1 MTWGY
6 PHDLGN
12 PHICIYI
19 WYVYTYIYIY
29 SDMSNFADTGMII
42 WCNWFRETLW
52 SSFETESVKNSFVR
66 VSKWF
71 VALSPETD
79 SEWNNFTSHRAM
91 MCFLSQNHDPS
102 QHFVWTSWWVSAYI
116 CNCGGWVPPK
126 LKVPPFYMEVDH
138 VLQLGKN
145 TCPWFMLY
153 GHCGYWILSV
163 LSTEFF
169 TVPLISHVGIKCG
182 FGFLAVTCSCRKP
195 FFTWYRFCPFK
206 RVFLFSISGS
216 FLWESSVGISRK
228 YRWHMLFA
236 FSLTQLWL

>member
-1 MTWGY
+1 MICCLVTWNRFRVKQFHL
-6 PHDLGN
+6 PSCHDVFL
-12 PHICIYI
+12 ITKS
-19 WYVYTYIYIY
+19 W
-29 SDMSNFADTGMII
+29 SKS
-42 WCNWFRETLW
+42 TLCVNILV
-52 SSFETESVKNSFVR
+52 SFCLYLQLRR
-66 VSKWF
+66 VS
-71 VALSPETD
+71 P
-79 SEWNNFTSHRAM
+79 
-91 MCFLSQNHDPS
+91 
-102 QHFVWTSWWVSAYI
+102 
-116 CNCGGWVPPK
+116 PPK